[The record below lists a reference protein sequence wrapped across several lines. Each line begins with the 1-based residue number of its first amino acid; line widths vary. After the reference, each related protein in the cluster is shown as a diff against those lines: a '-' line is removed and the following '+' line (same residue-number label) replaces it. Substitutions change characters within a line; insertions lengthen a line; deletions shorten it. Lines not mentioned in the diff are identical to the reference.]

1 MVAPSHGFSDV
12 AAGAGAGA
20 GQRGPAASEG
30 LTLKTVV
37 TAVWSLSQ
45 VVTVR
50 FVLG

>member
-1 MVAPSHGFSDV
+1 MLAPSHGFSDV
-12 AAGAGAGA
+12 AGGAGA

-50 FVLG
+50 FILG